1 MSVNT
6 NNPVVFT
13 MPNSNITVV
22 ATFATAS
29 PTSGTTYTVTF
40 GASGSGSVTPSG
52 TQYYPPGATVNITA
66 SPASGW
72 AFVQW
77 QVSGDISVAD
87 YTSPSTTITVN
98 GSGTVTAIFEQVPT
112 TYVTF
117 SESGL
122 PSGARWSV
130 TVGGSVYSAN
140 SGQPI
145 NVQCSPGQTISYQVN
160 MVVVGGS
167 GSTNT
172 CYYYP
177 NGQSSVSGTA
187 SCGSTV
193 NVTYQLRACYKIG
206 MM

>member
-1 MSVNT
+1 MSINT

-13 MPNSNITVV
+13 MPDSSITVV
-22 ATFATAS
+22 ATFETAG

-66 SPASGW
+66 SPAPGW
-72 AFVQW
+72 SFAQW

-87 YTSPSTTITVN
+87 YTSPSTTATIN
-98 GSGTVTAIFEQVPT
+98 GNGTVTAIFKQVQAE
-112 TYVTF
+112 YVTF
-117 SESGL
+117 NASGL
-122 PSGARWSV
+122 PSGAQWTV

-145 NVQCSPGQTISYQVN
+145 NIQCSSGQIISYQIN
-160 MVVVGGS
+160 MVVVGTG
-167 GSTNT
+167 TEM

-177 NGQSSVSGTA
+177 NGQASVSGTA

-193 NVTYQLRACYKIG
+193 NVTYQLHACYRVG

>member
-1 MSVNT
+1 MSST
-6 NNPVVFT
+6 QNPVAFQ
-13 MPNSNITVV
+13 MPSQGVSV
-22 ATFATAS
+22 TAYFS
-29 PTSGTTYTVTF
+29 QVPTTYAVSF

-77 QVSGDISVAD
+77 QVSGNISVAD

-98 GSGTVTAIFEQVPT
+98 GNGAVTAIFEQVPT

-122 PSGARWSV
+122 PSGVSWSV
-130 TVGGSVYSAN
+130 TVGGSVYSAP

-145 NVQCSPGQTISYQVN
+145 NVQCSSGQSISYTVN
-160 MVVVGGS
+160 QVVV
-167 GSTNT
+167 STGTET

-177 NGQSSVSGTA
+177 NGQASLSGAATCGATVS
-187 SCGSTV
+187 
-193 NVTYQLRACYKIG
+193 VTYQLHACYKVG
-206 MM
+206 MA